1 MFEVV
6 LENLPGGATQ
16 ASIQAW
22 HFEEGDAVTKGDEIV
37 ELATSDGTVMVTAPE
52 TGILSEV
59 YYDEG
64 ETVEAGEILCLIED
78 DEPALEEKEDVEE
91 EKEEE

>member
-37 ELATSDGTVMVTAPE
+37 ELAVGDGTVMVTAPA

-64 ETVEAGEILCLIED
+64 ESVEAGEILCLIED
-78 DEPALEEKEDVEE
+78 DVPLEEEDVKE

>member
-37 ELATSDGTVMVTAPE
+37 ELAAGDGTVMVTAPA

-64 ETVEAGEILCLIED
+64 ESVEAGEILCLIED
-78 DEPALEEKEDVEE
+78 DVPLEEEDVKE

>member
-22 HFEEGDAVTKGDEIV
+22 YFEEGDAVTKGDEIV
-37 ELATSDGTVMVTAPE
+37 ELAVGEGIVMVTAPA

-64 ETVEAGEILCLIED
+64 ESVEAGEILCLIED
-78 DEPALEEKEDVEE
+78 DVPLDDEEEDVK